1 MENIVYGI
9 SAIGV
14 CLLAVAWQEFR
25 SLNHRDSR
33 LMAGAGAVIMLGS
46 VAASMF
52 V

>member
-33 LMAGAGAVIMLGS
+33 LMAGVGAVIMLGS

>member
-14 CLLAVAWQEFR
+14 CLLGVAWQEFR

-33 LMAGAGAVIMLGS
+33 LMAVTGAVIMLGG

>member
-25 SLNHRDSR
+25 SLNPRDSK
-33 LMAGAGAVIMLGS
+33 LMAGAGAAIMLGS